1 MIEKLKQLLGNTFGD
16 DGDAL
21 MTDRDHTKLLAAVG
35 RMRHRTLAACFHA
48 CAQLLALRRQR
59 DARSSAAMWA
69 RALGRDRQ
77 ADILD

>member
-1 MIEKLKQLLGNTFGD
+1 VQRD
-16 DGDAL
+16 DSLARGAN
-21 MTDRDHTKLLAAVG
+21 RAKLLAAVG